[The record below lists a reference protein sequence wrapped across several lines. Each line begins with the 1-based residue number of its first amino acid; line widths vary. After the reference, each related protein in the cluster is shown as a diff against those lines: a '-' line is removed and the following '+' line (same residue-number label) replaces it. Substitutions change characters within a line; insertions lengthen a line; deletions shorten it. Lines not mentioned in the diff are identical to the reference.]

1 MSELLSLRREV
12 TALRKKA
19 DQTRVLE
26 TQNAM
31 LHLSVAKAEQENLTL
46 KRAVV
51 ILQRRLRDLELET
64 VEKAT
69 LISAC
74 EGSMQAARSSS
85 PLLPHHLQPPQGLS
99 PSIGRSVS
107 SGRSRLN
114 GSSFSR
120 DGSSPVL
127 LRMAREVSPQLRR
140 SSRSPTPP
148 HQEHQQTAALTHF
161 TIAQLQAA
169 RRQGADSAPMK
180 SLLPLSTNVALGS
193 SSSLLF
199 TPPKNVVVAAA
210 ACVPKSHGASPS
222 PSPSPL
228 NSQSIRHQHH
238 QNPATFRHTVEEAA
252 AVFSGLAAATAQHR
266 QRDAEDAHEDFGAV
280 EVSAISSLFSPVSVR
295 RHQQQMQ
302 LNASP
307 STATL
312 GGTPVSP
319 RTIVPSPQPRDH
331 SPQHRPWMSPPKP
344 AAERRSSSLP
354 SAPSRVSL
362 TNAAR
367 PPTAPFIHTGSS
379 SDRLQR
385 GRSLVARS
393 GSSPAVSRSSS
404 IASSN
409 GGDMSID
416 EELNEGIQRKLAS
429 LTFI

>member
-1 MSELLSLRREV
+1 
-12 TALRKKA
+12 
-19 DQTRVLE
+19 
-26 TQNAM
+26 
-31 LHLSVAKAEQENLTL
+31 
-46 KRAVV
+46 
-51 ILQRRLRDLELET
+51 
-64 VEKAT
+64 
-69 LISAC
+69 
-74 EGSMQAARSSS
+74 
-85 PLLPHHLQPPQGLS
+85 
-99 PSIGRSVS
+99 
-107 SGRSRLN
+107 LN
-114 GSSFSR
+114 GSSLSR

-140 SSRSPTPP
+140 SSRSPSPL
-148 HQEHQQTAALTHF
+148 HQESQQTSAALTHS

-169 RRQGADSAPMK
+169 RRHEADSAPVK

-193 SSSLLF
+193 SSLLY
-199 TPPKNVVVAAA
+199 TPPKNVVAAAA

-222 PSPSPL
+222 SSPSPL
-228 NSQSIRHQHH
+228 NSQSIRQQHH

-252 AVFSGLAAATAQHR
+252 AVFSGLAAATAQHH

-295 RHQQQMQ
+295 RHQQHMQ

-319 RTIVPSPQPRDH
+319 RTVVPSPQPRGLTTTLQ
-331 SPQHRPWMSPPKP
+331 SPQHRPWMSPPKSVGSP